1 MADQTTSPEAPA
13 PASWWEDYLDIFIA
27 PSRVFA
33 RRRDAS
39 FWLPLLILTVM
50 AALLVIGLR
59 ESYAPA
65 LDADLVR
72 GMEAAQQNNPSL
84 TAEQVEQGIAIQR
97 KVIGVVSLVIFPI
110 LALLLGLVVWGAS
123 KLVGATEK
131 LGQAMLIATFAS
143 FPRLVGLLAGG
154 VQGLFLPPEALNGAN
169 RLSLGPSRFL
179 DPDTV
184 SALTVALA
192 NRFDLTLLWITL
204 LLAIGLKVIGHINMN
219 KALIAAGLVW
229 LIGALPTV
237 GPALVGGG

>member
-1 MADQTTSPEAPA
+1 MTDQTTSPEAPA
-13 PASWWEDYLDIFIA
+13 PASWWEDYLEIFFA

-33 RRRDAS
+33 RRQDAS
-39 FWLPLLILTVM
+39 FWLPLLILTVV
-50 AALLVIGLR
+50 AALLVIGLKG
-59 ESYAPA
+59 SYAPA
-65 LDADLVR
+65 IDADLAR
-72 GMEAAQQNNPSL
+72 GMEAANPSL

-97 KVIGVVSLVIFPI
+97 KVIGVISLVIFPI
-110 LALLLGLVVWGAS
+110 IALFLGLILWGAS

-131 LGQAMLIATFAS
+131 LGQAVLIATFAS
-143 FPRLVGLLAGG
+143 FPRVVGLLAGG

-204 LLAIGLKVIGHINMN
+204 LLAIGLKEIGKIDMN

-237 GPALVGGG
+237 GPAVVGGG